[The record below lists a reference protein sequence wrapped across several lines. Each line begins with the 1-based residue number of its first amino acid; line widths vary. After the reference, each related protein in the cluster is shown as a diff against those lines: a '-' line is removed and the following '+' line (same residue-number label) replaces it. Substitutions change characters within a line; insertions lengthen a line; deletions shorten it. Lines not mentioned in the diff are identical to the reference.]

1 MNFITRI
8 LLSVVA
14 LTTSTCAFT
23 TFPQFHI
30 TTAATTT
37 STITTTST
45 NQPRPL
51 YATSSSSSDGTK
63 KYQKVFV
70 AGGTK
75 GVGRCI
81 VDQLVAQGR
90 QVVVLARNTEDCT
103 ALNAY
108 SPQITAIPGDAFVIK
123 DVEHAMDGCDAAITT
138 LGGST
143 TDTGSR
149 IDYEGN
155 NHVIESAGILGVTR
169 VVLVTSI
176 GCGTSKAAAPPTVF
190 DALKE
195 VLLAKERA
203 ENILIKYYTN
213 MNWTIIR
220 PGGLKSEP
228 GTGRAILTEDA
239 TTAIGSIHR
248 EDVAA
253 LVIQALDSPNTERKV
268 LSAIDPSLLTSVGVA
283 VEGAAPAPA
292 AVTAFAL

>member
-1 MNFITRI
+1 MNSIITRI
-8 LLSVVA
+8 LVSVVA
-14 LTTSTCAFT
+14 LGMTTTSISAFT
-23 TFPQFHI
+23 T
-30 TTAATTT
+30 
-37 STITTTST
+37 T
-45 NQPRPL
+45 NHRFLQRLSPSSL
-51 YATSSSSSDGTK
+51 YAESSSRNK

-81 VDQLVAQGR
+81 VDQLVAQER
-90 QVVVLARNTEDCT
+90 DVVVLARNIEDCT

-108 SPQITAIPGDAFVIK
+108 STRITAIQGDAFIIK
-123 DVEHAMDGCDAAITT
+123 DVENAMDGCDAAITT

-155 NHVIESAGILGVTR
+155 NNVIESAGILGVTR

-195 VLLAKERA
+195 VLLAKEKA

-228 GTGRAILTEDA
+228 GTGCAILTEDA

-253 LVIQALDSPNTERKV
+253 LVLQALDSPHTERKV
-268 LSAIDPSLLTSVGVA
+268 LSAIDPSLMTAAVGV
-283 VEGAAPAPA
+283 VDGTQSSPST
-292 AVTAFAL
+292 VTAFAL

>member
-1 MNFITRI
+1 MSSITRI
-8 LLSVVA
+8 FVGVTFLGM
-14 LTTSTCAFT
+14 TTTTGAFT
-23 TFPQFHI
+23 MPQYK
-30 TTAATTT
+30 AVS
-37 STITTTST
+37 STHHRYRTQ
-45 NQPRPL
+45 QPFL
-51 YATSSSSSDGTK
+51 HAESSDNNSNNNK
-63 KYQKVFV
+63 KYQKIFV

-81 VDQLVAQGR
+81 VDQLVAQER
-90 QVVVLARNTEDCT
+90 DVVVLARNSEDCAT
-103 ALNAY
+103 LNAC
-108 SPQITAIPGDAFVIK
+108 STHITAIQGDAFVIK
-123 DVEHAMDGCDAAITT
+123 DVENAMDGCDAAITT

-155 NHVIESAGILGVTR
+155 NNVIESAGILGVTR

-195 VLLAKERA
+195 VLLAKEKA

-228 GTGRAILTEDA
+228 GTGCAILTEDA

-268 LSAIDPSLLTSVGVA
+268 LSAIDPTLLTTVGV
-283 VEGAAPAPA
+283 VDGAQTPQPIA
-292 AVTAFAL
+292 AFAL